1 MQIIIQTDLPPLAKQ
16 LTRLAG
22 RLQDLTPVMSSIG
35 GLVEGSTRRRIAEEK
50 TTPEGDPWKPL
61 SARTI
66 AAKTSRSGKIRG
78 GILVDRGNLLKS
90 MTEPIITL
98 SAAASWVM
106 LLSRLPRSTK
116 CRRAFCRCG
125 WFWPRWYGQTAA
137 STGRLPA

>member
-1 MQIIIQTDLPPLAKQ
+1 MQMIIQTDLPPLARQ

-66 AAKTSRSGKIRG
+66 AAKTSRSGKTRG
-78 GILVDRGNLLKS
+78 GILVDRGNLLKP
-90 MTEPIITL
+90 TTCLICAPVPDITVR
-98 SAAASWVM
+98 SGRKSCRV
-106 LLSRLPRSTK
+106 SRPTA
-116 CRRAFCRCG
+116 CRRLRAR
-125 WFWPRWYGQTAA
+125 
-137 STGRLPA
+137 